1 MFTLLSYLWYLTPVF
16 ERLVRSRLWFILLA
30 IELNLLIRLAFLG
43 FETLWNTPLG
53 KCYNGTFV
61 RLRTLVIV
69 RITIWLFLASLLG
82 TCNLASRLR
91 NTNTTSEGFPAPAP
105 ATSEGSPAPAPA
117 PATEEGSPAPTL
129 APAPDDPHHNPFTSA
144 YSNTNKK
151 EVEC

>member
-1 MFTLLSYLWYLTPVF
+1 L
-16 ERLVRSRLWFILLA
+16 I
-30 IELNLLIRLAFLG
+30 LLIRLAFLG

-129 APAPDDPHHNPFTSA
+129 APAPDDPHHNPVTSA
-144 YSNTNKK
+144 YSNTNEK

>member
-1 MFTLLSYLWYLTPVF
+1 
-16 ERLVRSRLWFILLA
+16 
-30 IELNLLIRLAFLG
+30 LLIRLAFLG
-43 FETLWNTPLG
+43 FETLWNNPLR

-61 RLRTLVIV
+61 HLWTLVIV

-105 ATSEGSPAPAPA
+105 APSTSEGSPAPASAPATSKGSPAPTLATSEGSPAPAPA

-129 APAPDDPHHNPFTSA
+129 APAPDDPHHNPVTSA
-144 YSNTNKK
+144 YSNTNEK